1 MSGPEIDYNKLRA
14 DGLEYASNQL
24 WEAAQV
30 IAGELGLRES
40 PEEIIRKHT
49 DLVIAIAKLAHL
61 DERAEERRIMKE
73 AELEILREIEQ
84 SLTTLAIAG
93 SEMLICSLKENWMN
107 IHPNCNPKELA
118 EAMNRFDSMAF
129 GSCRARNDDK

>member
-1 MSGPEIDYNKLRA
+1 MSGPEIDFNKLRT

-40 PEEIIRKHT
+40 PGKIIRKHT

-61 DERAEERRIMKE
+61 DERAEERRIMRE

-93 SEMLICSLKENWMN
+93 SEMLVGELKENWLKV
-107 IHPNCNPKELA
+107 HPNYTPEELA
-118 EAMNRFDSMAF
+118 EAMNHFDSLAF
-129 GSCRARNDDK
+129 GSCRARNNDK

>member
-1 MSGPEIDYNKLRA
+1 MSAPEIDFNKLRA
-14 DGLEYASNQL
+14 NGLEYASNQL

-30 IAGELGLRES
+30 IAGELDLRES
-40 PEEIIRKHT
+40 PEEIIRKHPVHV
-49 DLVIAIAKLAHL
+49 LGVALLAHL

-84 SLTTLAIAG
+84 SLITLAIAG
-93 SEMLICSLKENWMN
+93 SEMLVGELKENWLKV
-107 IHPNCNPKELA
+107 HPNYTPEELS

-129 GSCRARNDDK
+129 GSCRARNNDK